1 MTPPTWT
8 SSTDP
13 AIRELQQFSTKLV
26 MNIAEQLNAT
36 KARFQKSLGE
46 VSTKITALQA
56 AVEDAKRRQEEIA
69 AGVVPNTDVIT
80 PEIVGLVGE
89 LADLAARFDDLVP
102 DDAPVSA
109 TEPEVPAATEPPGE

>member
-1 MTPPTWT
+1 
-8 SSTDP
+8 
-13 AIRELQQFSTKLV
+13 